1 MKSVAQRRSI
11 GFSLAD
17 VATKLLAHPDESTVD
32 VAGSLSHPS
41 RSRQCNK
48 RDNQEVLDH
57 SLATLVVVKSLQ
69 PTKHS
74 WQLFNSSH
82 EELGRTDGYVTW
94 LCRSTQPNVL
104 EERRSGDVQ
113 FFRLL
118 TLREDL

>member
-57 SLATLVVVKSLQ
+57 SLGALVVVNYFQQSKYSYQFITPLI
-69 PTKHS
+69 
-74 WQLFNSSH
+74 
-82 EELGRTDGYVTW
+82 EE
-94 LCRSTQPNVL
+94 
-104 EERRSGDVQ
+104 
-113 FFRLL
+113 F
-118 TLREDL
+118 

>member
-11 GFSLAD
+11 SFSLAD

-48 RDNQEVLDH
+48 RDNQQVLDQ

-69 PTKHS
+69 PSQVRIQFVTPVIQKLNGFIGIS
-74 WQLFNSSH
+74 
-82 EELGRTDGYVTW
+82 GRFMLHG
-94 LCRSTQPNVL
+94 SAGQ
-104 EERRSGDVQ
+104 
-113 FFRLL
+113 
-118 TLREDL
+118 